1 MRGKAHALE
10 AGASLTYSYRGQDE
24 QMEENG
30 DREEKED
37 EVKGEDRQKCTRHF
51 RASCRQS
58 EQHGVYY
65 DAVLCWEDVGSVILR
80 VVIHQHDKC
89 ALINLNHSIYVLYQL

>member
-65 DAVLCWEDVGSVILR
+65 DAIFAT
-80 VVIHQHDKC
+80 KC
-89 ALINLNHSIYVLYQL
+89 AGRTLAALYCVLTSVY